1 MNCEENKTNVVFGEE
16 SSVVGGEIA
25 AGTGSDGNGAE
36 TGVSRSVKKR
46 VHWEDREIG
55 GEDIES
61 PREEEEEGAN
71 EEEDEEANE
80 AEDEA
85 EEEDD
90 EGGVKEG
97 DGAGSQ
103 KGRLEVREGGVTDV
117 RVVKCDEVKEEKQ
130 AVGVANSL
138 PQLPHHFRR

>member
-16 SSVVGGEIA
+16 STVAGGEIA

-36 TGVSRSVKKR
+36 TEGVSRSVKKR
-46 VHWEDREIG
+46 VHWEDREMG
-55 GEDIES
+55 GEEIES
-61 PREEEEEGAN
+61 PREEEEN
-71 EEEDEEANE
+71 VKEEANE
-80 AEDEA
+80 AE
-85 EEEDD
+85 EDD
-90 EGGVKEG
+90 EGAKEG

-103 KGRLEVREGGVTDV
+103 KGRLEVREGGVTGV
-117 RVVKCDEVKEEKQ
+117 RVVKGDEVKEEKQ